1 MKFFIYIPILTA
13 FLTLISCSNAPD
25 NLDEFK
31 IFHGKWIMN
40 AGEVYILESWEPFN
54 DTLLDGKSYK
64 ISGTDTILT
73 ETIRLV
79 IRNAEILYIPTVM
92 DQNNGQSVEFK
103 LTSSKGKTYIFENP
117 AHDFPSKIIYD
128 FKNEKNLNARIE
140 GKLNGKKET
149 IPFNFI
155 KIE

>member
-1 MKFFIYIPILTA
+1 MKYFFYLPMLTA
-13 FLTLISCSNAPD
+13 FLTLISCGNGPG

-31 IFHGKWIMN
+31 IFHGRWIMN
-40 AGEVYILESWEPFN
+40 AGDVFILESWEPYN
-54 DTLLDGKSYK
+54 DTLLEGRSYK

-79 IRNAEILYIPTVM
+79 IRNNEILYIPTVM
-92 DQNNGQSVEFK
+92 DQNNGQSVEFR

-117 AHDFPSKIIYD
+117 SHDFPSKITYD
-128 FKNEKNLNARIE
+128 FKNGNNLNAKIE
-140 GKLNGKKET
+140 GLLNGKKET
-149 IPFNFI
+149 IPFNFV